1 MENIWTMAQVGQ
13 LEFAATTTLLAI
25 KAKKQSLC
33 PTEQSDDEMVA
44 ASPAI

>member
-13 LEFAATTTLLAI
+13 LDCAAALTLLAV
-25 KAKKQSLC
+25 KAKKQSLP
-33 PTEQSDDEMVA
+33 PTEQSDDEMNA